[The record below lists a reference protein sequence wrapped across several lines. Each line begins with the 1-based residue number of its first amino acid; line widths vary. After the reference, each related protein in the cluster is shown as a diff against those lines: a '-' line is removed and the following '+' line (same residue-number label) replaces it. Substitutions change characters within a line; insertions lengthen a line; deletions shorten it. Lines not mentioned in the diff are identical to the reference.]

1 EGKSINT
8 IQNMQETRALVGT
21 GHVALVTSGFH
32 MPRALRLARTAGLD
46 AEAFPTDWQILPAT
60 TPWWEALMPSA
71 GALGASSI
79 AIREYL
85 AWAFD
90 YRSVAV
96 KP

>member
-1 EGKSINT
+1 MAERDRPEIVLTDLAADYPS
-8 IQNMQETRALVGT
+8 
-21 GHVALVTSGFH
+21 VA
-32 MPRALRLARTAGLD
+32 
-46 AEAFPTDWQILPAT
+46 
-60 TPWWEALMPSA
+60 WEALT
-71 GALGASSI
+71 ASGI